1 MQGTTGYNDETI
13 ETPIGYLDPRTI
25 PGGVMFSAV
34 IDSIG
39 NIAGQDVTFQYTIT
53 NIGNG
58 FNKDSGKF
66 KVPVD
71 GVYEFSFSTYDNSPF
86 NVYIHVRKNGA
97 DLFTVRSSD
106 AANQYNSFGYTWQLS
121 LNKNDIINLYV
132 TNQILANISHPFSF
146 IGKLVSE

>member
-13 ETPIGYLDPRTI
+13 ETLIGYLDPRTI

-34 IDSIG
+34 IDSKQNIG
-39 NIAGQDVTFQYTIT
+39 NQDVTFEYTVT

-58 FNKDSGKF
+58 FNKDLGKF
-66 KVPVD
+66 KAPVD
-71 GVYEFSFSTYDNSPF
+71 GVYEFSFSTIDNSGS

-97 DLFTVRSSD
+97 DLFKVRSSINASD
-106 AANQYNSFGYTWQLS
+106 HNSFGYTWQLS
-121 LNKNDIINLYV
+121 LNKNDLINLYV
-132 TNQILANISHPFSF
+132 QNYIYAFSDHPFSF